1 MSFNRVLLAQEPAT
15 EVLTGAM
22 VGIGM
27 NFAAP
32 SIPNANIEDT
42 LFFASI
48 EGMERSDLRVLSVL
62 VQWLSVHSHLVNA
75 DRLIKLVEAS
85 DQMRTRAFWTAV
97 ALWRRSDRRFL
108 KMGLSYLGLRVDLLE
123 NSDFQIKRYGEDPRF
138 TGGSLRVPA
147 KTLRERDG
155 DVLSPCELAQR
166 HQAYYF
172 RVMMGP
178 SYRADAWA
186 TLEQDPCLS
195 TAELARKSYCAFATA
210 WQVKRDF
217 LLLQLDTR
225 KAGGLMSVAASKA
238 VS

>member
-1 MSFNRVLLAQEPAT
+1 MSFNRVLLAQEPTT
-15 EVLTGAM
+15 EALTGAM
-22 VGIGM
+22 VGVGM

-48 EGMERSDLRVLSVL
+48 EGMERSDLRVLSLL
-62 VQWLSVHSHLVNA
+62 VQWLSVHSALVNA

-85 DQMRTRAFWTAV
+85 NHMRTKAFWTAV

-108 KMGLSYLGLRVDLLE
+108 KLGLSYQGLRVDLLE
-123 NSDFQIKRYGEDPRF
+123 NSDFHIKRHGEDPRF
-138 TGGSLRVPA
+138 VGGALRVPA
-147 KTLRERDG
+147 NALRERDG
-155 DVLSPCELAQR
+155 DVLHPHELAQQHR
-166 HQAYYF
+166 AYYF

-186 TLEQDPCLS
+186 ALEQDPSLS
-195 TAELARKSYCAFATA
+195 TAELARRSYCAFATA

-217 LLLQLDTR
+217 LLLLPLSTLFN
-225 KAGGLMSVAASKA
+225 GVALSLPE
-238 VS
+238 